1 MYLIR
6 RVFKVKPGTH
16 RRVAELA
23 AQIGKIYQDAGQ
35 RSPTRVYW
43 SGGTVPGPANTV
55 YMDWTDDVI
64 RSPYRSDN
72 VLPDAMRPLAQEL
85 RELQEETSIEFYQ
98 MLPE

>member
-16 RRVAELA
+16 RRAADLA
-23 AQIGKIYQDAGQ
+23 AQIGKIYEDAGQ
-35 RSPTRVYW
+35 RSPARVYW

-98 MLPE
+98 ILPE

>member
-16 RRVAELA
+16 RRAAELA
-23 AQIGKIYQDAGQ
+23 AQIGKIYEDAGQ
-35 RSPTRVYW
+35 RSPARVYW

-85 RELQEETSIEFYQ
+85 RDLEEETSIEFFQ